1 MNRSYSKIR
10 HIQESN
16 QKLERRIMSEQ
27 QTVERTHA
35 DSQLVDK
42 VFADIKTAMSGLGT
56 DEDGILSALY
66 KLSPNTSGAGWE
78 ANVAQKRKDY
88 EYLMQLIKKEGFKSI
103 MDWIKTDLSNVA
115 YNGGPLGLT
124 KFTHGNDLE
133 VLQYAQKLEDLL
145 SGKNDYM

>member
-16 QKLERRIMSEQ
+16 QLLEKRVLNEQ

-42 VFADIKTAMSGLGT
+42 VFADIKKAMKGAGT
-56 DEDGILSALY
+56 NEDAILSALY
-66 KLSPNTSGAGWE
+66 KLAPNASGAGWK

-88 EYLMQLIKKEGFKSI
+88 EYLMELIRKEGFKSI
-103 MDWIKTDLSNVA
+103 IEWLRTDLSDVHKN
-115 YNGGPLGLT
+115 PDPIGLS
-124 KFTHGNDLE
+124 KAFANDLE

>member
-35 DSQLVDK
+35 DSQLVNK

-66 KLSPNTSGAGWE
+66 KLQPNTSGTVVRFSAEWE
-78 ANVAQKRKDY
+78 ANLAQKRKDY
-88 EYLMQLIKKEGFKSI
+88 AYLMQLIKKRRFQF
-103 MDWIKTDLSNVA
+103 N
-115 YNGGPLGLT
+115 NGL
-124 KFTHGNDLE
+124 D
-133 VLQYAQKLEDLL
+133 
-145 SGKNDYM
+145 

>member
-27 QTVERTHA
+27 QTVEITHA

-42 VFADIKTAMSGLGT
+42 VFDDIKTAMSGLGT

-66 KLSPNTSGAGWE
+66 KLQPNTSGAGWE

>member
-103 MDWIKTDLSNVA
+103 MDWIKTELSDVA
-115 YNGGPLGLT
+115 
-124 KFTHGNDLE
+124 
-133 VLQYAQKLEDLL
+133 
-145 SGKNDYM
+145 

>member
-42 VFADIKTAMSGLGT
+42 VFDDIKTAMSGLGT

-66 KLSPNTSGAGWE
+66 KLQPNTSGAGWE

-88 EYLMQLIKKEGFKSI
+88 AYLMQLIKKEGFKSI

>member
-66 KLSPNTSGAGWE
+66 KLQPNTSGAGWD

-133 VLQYAQKLEDLL
+133 VLQYAGKLEELL
-145 SGKNDYM
+145 KGKNDYM

>member
-56 DEDGILSALY
+56 DEDGISNALY
-66 KLSPNTSGAGWE
+66 KLQPNTSGAGWE

-133 VLQYAQKLEDLL
+133 VLQYAGKLEELL
-145 SGKNDYM
+145 KGKNDYM